1 MESLTKFWPLIYSTI
16 KEFWSITEPHIEEA
30 AIRNDIPVELYFY
43 SELGLEYFS
52 TEDFQKR
59 DPFSNPEQF
68 EKLFAHL
75 FFKGWIE
82 APMRDGR
89 HQVTEKAR
97 EGARL
102 IIQVGDAHLSSFEP
116 LVDVNL
122 RKLVLLLKQI
132 VTANDAA
139 PEPPQ
144 KWATLKRFRVADD
157 DSPWLAQ
164 IREHLMDLF
173 AYRDDS
179 HLSASHPHFGRAG
192 IVWSVLGSVWSGS
205 AVTADQMTESLAFRG
220 YEVDDYKVAIQA
232 AVEIEWLEDAEISG
246 AFRPTPKGRELRE
259 QAEGL
264 TNEYFF
270 RPWSVM
276 NPDELDELQDLLTKL
291 RDQLH
296 ELKKLKS

>member
-97 EGARL
+97 EGARQ
-102 IIQVGDAHLSSFEP
+102 IIQAGDSHLSTLEP
-116 LVDVNL
+116 LVDINL
-122 RKLVLLLKQI
+122 RKLVILLKKI
-132 VTANDAA
+132 VTANDVA

-144 KWATLKRFRVADD
+144 KWATLKRFRVADN

-179 HLSASHPHFGRAG
+179 HLSAAHPHFGRAG

-220 YEVDDYKVAIQA
+220 YEVDDYEVAIQA
-232 AVEIEWLEDAEISG
+232 AVQIEWLENAEIPG
-246 AFRPTPKGRELRE
+246 AFRPTTKGRELRE

-264 TNEYFF
+264 TNEHFF
-270 RPWSVM
+270 RPWSAIS
-276 NPDELDELQDLLTKL
+276 PDELDELFDLLTKL

-296 ELKKLKS
+296 ELKKSK